1 MDLSCTNHTQYW
13 FRCIVCSLTWRAPK
27 KLDFY
32 YRCTVELG
40 LKAPRDSSALE
51 THFLSLPCALLWP
64 LQCSAGKGLSAP
76 LQEPRGKA
84 EAAWQDLMPA
94 LCRRG
99 CKRQAPSSPLCS
111 HSHGGATQH
120 SSERAKLSVV
130 QPPVKPGSSRDNL
143 QTFRVKF
150 ILMQAQP
157 RLFKGWTLQP
167 STED

>member
-13 FRCIVCSLTWRAPK
+13 FCCIVCSLTWRAPK

-32 YRCTVELG
+32 YCCMAELG
-40 LKAPRDSSALE
+40 LKAPGDSSALE

-64 LQCSAGKGLSAP
+64 LQCSAGKGLPAP
-76 LQEPRGKA
+76 LQETRGKA

-94 LCRRG
+94 LCRKA
-99 CKRQAPSSPLCS
+99 CKCQAPSSPLCS

-120 SSERAKLSVV
+120 SSDRAKLSVV
-130 QPPVKPGSSRDNL
+130 QQSWMPGTSRDDL

-157 RLFKGWTLQP
+157 RMFKGRTLQP
-167 STED
+167 ST